1 MNVLSE
7 IGSALQAGHV
17 YALVA
22 GESSGDTLGAG
33 LIRAIR
39 RKDPQAS
46 FIGIGG
52 PAMQA
57 EGLHSL
63 FDMDELSVMGFG
75 EVVAHLVPILRI
87 RHNLIKALL
96 EVRPRVVIG
105 IDSPDFNFRVERKL
119 KEAGIPAIHY
129 VSPSVWAWREG
140 RLKTV
145 RASCDEVLALLPF
158 EKEFYDKVHFPCTYV
173 GHTLANAIPLQVDTQ
188 KAREEL
194 NLAHDCVDVIKP
206 TSKIM
211 GVLPGSRKG
220 ELKRMVPI
228 FARTAR
234 LVRQKL
240 PDTVFISVAVSKERA
255 YMLKDLWLEVAP
267 DIPLTIFV
275 QKSRETIACCDAVL
289 LTCGTVALETML
301 LKKPMAVAYRTG
313 TLAAAIARRLLKIDK
328 FSLPNLLAR
337 GNVVKE
343 FIQEDCTPEK
353 LSHEM
358 INLLRSDNLLM
369 KDQFL
374 RLHKAIRL
382 NSDELAAE
390 AVFALLQKKEGD
402 KAQAQAADKVQVT
415 AEAKSEVEVAS
426 ASAQAAPA
434 AHTPAPA
441 KAQGGSKSTDNNC
454 TAGHAPTAAA
464 AGAGSVR
471 KQPAAQAGAGSGPAA
486 AASVSGAAALR
497 ERRSAAASAAAQAT
511 GQGRQPSG
519 SSVSVASAQAQRLQ
533 AQPGNTMRPAATAE
547 QAAVASGHS
556 AVQGNAAGLT
566 GAERASGAA
575 QPGFFELSSADSASL
590 AEPGFSMQMDAED
603 VAAAAVRRRRMRR
616 NN

>member
-39 RKDPQAS
+39 RKDPKAS

-96 EVRPRVVIG
+96 QVRPRVVIG

-402 KAQAQAADKVQVT
+402 KAQAQAADKIQ
-415 AEAKSEVEVAS
+415 AEAKSEAEAAP
-426 ASAQAAPA
+426 ASAQTAPA
-434 AHTPAPA
+434 AHTTASA
-441 KAQGGSKSTDNNC
+441 KAQGGSKGTDNNR
-454 TAGHAPTAAA
+454 TAGHTAAAAA

-486 AASVSGAAALR
+486 AASVSGAATLR
-497 ERRSAAASAAAQAT
+497 EHRSAAAPAAAQAT
-511 GQGRQPSG
+511 AQGRQPSG
-519 SSVSVASAQAQRLQ
+519 SSASGASAQAQRLQ
-533 AQPGNTMRPAATAE
+533 AQPGNSMRPAVAAE
-547 QAAVASGHS
+547 QQAAVGSGLS
-556 AVQGNAAGLT
+556 GAQGVAAGLT

-575 QPGFFELSSADSASL
+575 QPGFFELSSADSISL